1 MTLTWS
7 IRPEK
12 VLVLCHLHVG
22 QSADQS
28 ADESAVLPVFDDD
41 DLLSD
46 ILLAAIL
53 LLSATKHTKPRKYQH
68 SETESV
74 LLKKAN
80 I

>member
-1 MTLTWS
+1 MALTWS

-22 QSADQS
+22 QSADYSAGRS
-28 ADESAVLPVFDDD
+28 ADESAVLPVFDD

-53 LLSATKHTKPRKYQH
+53 LLSATKHTKPR
-68 SETESV
+68 E
-74 LLKKAN
+74 
-80 I
+80 